1 MPQDKAHYL
10 QLLKKDCRACLK
22 ALEAD
27 FSQLPAKQY
36 TTLRELKTRN
46 VTARSL
52 HEEVK
57 LAEHCETF
65 IHALFEDT
73 PKTQPSSPETPAS
86 GNSSTTHG
94 TGNIVI
100 QGVDGSNIQINQNK
114 GNQSELSEWVK
125 ALEENTLVGYLNFL
139 RSFPHGEK
147 ADEAHA
153 RCLKLQAALTEAKI
167 TVPKAPSP
175 QSQPESRS
183 LDLGKGITM
192 DFIFVKGGKFMMGD
206 ELGKMKDAPQHEVQL
221 SDFYM
226 AKYPITQEQWEAV
239 MGNNPS
245 KFEGAKHPVECVN
258 WSDAHNF
265 ILKVFKLTGMRLRLP
280 TEAQW
285 EYAARGGQKSQGF
298 LYAGSNLLDEVAW
311 YIDNSHETTHPVGER
326 FSNELGLYDMSGN
339 VWEWCADWYEANY
352 YQNSSSEN
360 PMGPSS
366 GEARVLRGGSWRYFA
381 EYFRVA
387 FRYGPSPSSHR
398 YSYVGFRCAI
408 SL

>member
-10 QLLKKDCRACLK
+10 QLLKKDRRACLK

-27 FSQLPAKQY
+27 FRSMPVSLAA
-36 TTLRELKTRN
+36 TLQDLKTRN
-46 VTARSL
+46 LTTRSL
-52 HEEVK
+52 YEETQVATGCEK
-57 LAEHCETF
+57 L

-73 PKTQPSSPETPAS
+73 PKTPPSSPETPAG

-100 QGVDGSNIQINQNK
+100 QGVDGSNIQINQNT

-125 ALEENTLVGYLNFL
+125 ALEENSLVGYLNFL

-153 RCLKLQAALTEAKI
+153 RCLKLQAALTQAKI
-167 TVPKAPSP
+167 TVPKTPSP
-175 QSQPESRS
+175 QSQPETRS

-206 ELGKMKDAPQHEVQL
+206 ELEEWDFAPQHEVQL

-226 AKYPITQEQWEAV
+226 AKYPVTQEQWEAV

-245 KFEGAKHPVECVN
+245 KFEGAKHPVEGV
-258 WSDAHNF
+258 SYADAYNF
-265 ILKVFKLTGMRLRLP
+265 IMQVARQIGMRLRLP

-285 EYAARGGQKSQGF
+285 EYAARGGQKSQSF
-298 LYAGSNLLDEVAW
+298 LYAGSNHIDEVAW
-311 YIDNSHETTHPVGER
+311 YKENSMNTTHPVGKR
-326 FSNELGLYDMSGN
+326 FPNELGLFDLSGG
-339 VWEWCADWYEANY
+339 VWEWCSDWFDLSY
-352 YQNSSSEN
+352 YRNSPKEN
-360 PMGPSS
+360 PNGPHD
-366 GEARVLRGGSWRYFA
+366 GRNRVLRGASWDTKAKDCRIA
-381 EYFRVA
+381 RRTGLA
-387 FRYGPSPSSHR
+387 PNTRRSGL
-398 YSYVGFRCAI
+398 GFRCAI